1 MLNEILLRRKHKVTV
16 DLKTPLNKIVVES
29 LTHLFTF
36 ELNLSSLGFSL
47 EQNFALVL
55 AKQPVTV
62 IDDLYKE
69 LIPALKALIGADK
82 EYKVMYPNFPK
93 QVAEANDAELW
104 INAILHYASF
114 GTWLPEY
121 EKAERAP
128 LAELSKRQEL
138 TLGSLEDLKEIFTNL
153 LGSKTSLAQQD
164 YKDLE
169 WCLENVEES
178 WNWIPEEITF
188 KEILAWISAKLVEEG
203 KIKVLAKYYK
213 TATDVL
219 RLTVSLSGGDVS
231 LAKNTKFKSFSRKER
246 RIIMALLAQCS
257 NLEEDMWRYREQ
269 WIRLG
274 ERLHPREFKGQAFKK
289 VQSAFKSIREE
300 KKPLFW
306 TGKVEGLIKSQEH
319 NKEEMKT
326 LLGLLTQRPG
336 EFARRLDKLLR
347 DYPDYTDEI
356 VESFSTVADKV
367 NTPVLLQTLAHFQ
380 YRNCE
385 DLRTVMPKGNAAKI
399 QTLDSFSQE
408 IGDTT
413 KLRIVII
420 NALVQQYSKRS
431 KLGNV
436 WIDDELKNFIVP
448 FSQRSAT
455 STYKSMTRGSR
466 FTLAQKN
473 VRFFI
478 WWTNTEFGC
487 YHVDLD
493 LSVAFY
499 NENWGYVDHVSYNN
513 IKDSARKCYHSG
525 DITNGGAF
533 GGKGVSEFIDV
544 DLDAM
549 LSDEV
554 RYIVPQ
560 VHSYTREPFNQVP
573 CTFGWMERSDL
584 NSGEIY
590 EPTTVENQIS
600 LSSEGRYTV
609 PLVIDCKERKVI
621 WTDLSGQF
629 QSAQFNNLESNL
641 VGTTLAAYAMV
652 NLKRTTMFQVA
663 ALNAL
668 ARGKVVERVEDADV
682 IFTADEEGIKKAL
695 STKTLGD
702 RILDGRGDSTESR
715 YLDQNSKSSTALAQ
729 ESKVKPKEPRIIT
742 QWDLDVFMSDLI

>member
-1 MLNEILLRRKHKVTV
+1 MLNEILLRRKHKVII
-16 DLKTPLNKIVVES
+16 DLKTPLNKIDTKS

-47 EQNFALVL
+47 EQNFTLVL
-55 AKQPVTV
+55 AKQPVEV
-62 IDDLYKE
+62 IDDLHKE
-69 LIPALKALIGADK
+69 LISALKALIGADK
-82 EYKVMYPNFPK
+82 EYKVMYPNFPE
-93 QVAEANDAELW
+93 QVAKADDAELW
-104 INAILHYASF
+104 INAILHYISF

-121 EKAERAP
+121 EKIERAP
-128 LAELSKRQEL
+128 LAELSKQQEL
-138 TLGSLEDLKEIFTNL
+138 ILGSLEDLQEIFTNL
-153 LGSKTSLAQQD
+153 LSSKTSLAQQD
-164 YKDLE
+164 YKDLK

-188 KEILAWISAKLVEEG
+188 KEILAWISTKLIEVG
-203 KIKVLAKYYK
+203 KTEILAKYYK

-219 RLTVSLSGGDVS
+219 RLAVSLSNGDVS
-231 LAKNTKFKSFSRKER
+231 LAENTKFKSFSRKER
-246 RIIMALLAQCS
+246 RILMNLLAQCS

-274 ERLHPREFKGQAFKK
+274 EKLHPREFKKAEFKK
-289 VQSAFKSIREE
+289 VQLAFKSLREE

-306 TGKVEGLIKSQEH
+306 TGKVEELIKSSEH
-319 NKEEMKT
+319 TKDEVEV
-326 LLGLLTQRPG
+326 LLRLLTQRPG

-347 DYPDYTDEI
+347 DYHDYADEI

-367 NTPVLLQTLAHFQ
+367 STPVLLQTLAHFQ

-385 DLRTVMPKGNAAKI
+385 DLRTVMPKGNVAKI
-399 QTLDSFSQE
+399 QFLDILSQE

-413 KLRIVII
+413 KLRVVII

-431 KLGNV
+431 SLGNV

-448 FSQRSAT
+448 FSQRSAN

-466 FTLAQKN
+466 FTLAKPN

-487 YHVDLD
+487 YPVDLD

-499 NENWGYVDHVSYNN
+499 NENWGYVGHVSYTELKN
-513 IKDSARKCYHSG
+513 SSLRCYHSG
-525 DITNGGAF
+525 DITNGDDF
-533 GGKGVSEFIDV
+533 GGEGASEFIDV

-549 LSDEV
+549 LSEGV
-554 RYIVPQ
+554 RYVVPQ
-560 VHSYTREPFNQVP
+560 VYSYSGEYFNQVP
-573 CTFGWMERSDL
+573 CTFGWMEREDL

-600 LSSEGRYTV
+600 LSSKGRYTV

-621 WTDLSGQF
+621 WADLSGQF

-652 NLKRTTMFQVA
+652 NLKKTTMFQVA
-663 ALNAL
+663 VLNAL
-668 ARGKVVERVEDADV
+668 ARGKVVKDAKDADV
-682 IFTADEEGIKKAL
+682 IFTTDEEGIKKAL
-695 STKTLGD
+695 A
-702 RILDGRGDSTESR
+702 
-715 YLDQNSKSSTALAQ
+715 QNSAKIKEKSEIA
-729 ESKVKPKEPRIIT
+729 KEPRIIT
-742 QWDLDVFMSDLI
+742 QWDLDVFVSDLI

>member
-1 MLNEILLRRKHKVTV
+1 MLNEILLRRKHKVTIN
-16 DLKTPLNKIVVES
+16 LKTPLNKIAVES

-55 AKQPVTV
+55 AKQPVAV

-93 QVAEANDAELW
+93 QVAEADDAELW
-104 INAILHYASF
+104 INAILHYISF

-121 EKAERAP
+121 EKVERAP
-128 LAELSKRQEL
+128 LTELSKRQEL
-138 TLGSLEDLKEIFTNL
+138 TLGDLEDLKEIFTNL
-153 LGSKTSLAQQD
+153 ISSKTSLAQQD

-188 KEILAWISAKLVEEG
+188 KEILAWISAKLVKEVKTE
-203 KIKVLAKYYK
+203 VLAKHYK
-213 TATDVL
+213 TVTDVL
-219 RLTVSLSGGDVS
+219 RLAVSLSDGDIS
-231 LAKNTKFKSFSRKER
+231 LAENTKFKSFSRKER
-246 RIIMALLAQCS
+246 RIIMSLLAQCS

-274 ERLHPREFKGQAFKK
+274 ERLHPGEFKGQAFKK
-289 VQSAFKSIREE
+289 VQLTFKSIREE

-306 TGKVEGLIKSQEH
+306 TGKVEGLIKSPEH
-319 NKEEMKT
+319 NKDEMET

-347 DYPDYTDEI
+347 DYPDYSDEI

-367 NTPVLLQTLAHFQ
+367 STPVLLQTLAHFQ

-385 DLRTVMPKGNAAKI
+385 DLRTVMPKGNVAKI
-399 QTLDSFSQE
+399 QLLDSFSQE

-413 KLRIVII
+413 KLRVVII
-420 NALVQQYSKRS
+420 NALDKQYSKRS
-431 KLGNV
+431 PLGNV

-499 NENWGYVDHVSYNN
+499 NENWGYVDHVSYTELKN
-513 IKDSARKCYHSG
+513 SSLRCYHSG

-533 GGKGVSEFIDV
+533 GSKGASEFIDV

-549 LSDEV
+549 LNGGV
-554 RYIVPQ
+554 RYVVPQ
-560 VHSYTREPFNQVP
+560 VHSYTGEPFSQVP

-682 IFTADEEGIKKAL
+682 IFTADEEEIKKAL
-695 STKTLGD
+695 
-702 RILDGRGDSTESR
+702 
-715 YLDQNSKSSTALAQ
+715 AQ
-729 ESKVKPKEPRIIT
+729 EPREKSGEPLIIT

>member
-1 MLNEILLRRKHKVTV
+1 MLNEILLRRKHKITV
-16 DLKTPLNKIVVES
+16 DLKTPLNIIDTKS
-29 LTHLFTF
+29 LTHLLTL
-36 ELNLSSLGFSL
+36 ELNLSSLGFNL

-55 AKQPVTV
+55 AKQPVEV
-62 IDDLYKE
+62 IDDLHKE
-69 LIPALKALIGADK
+69 LIPALKSLIGADK
-82 EYKVMYPNFPK
+82 EYKVMYPNFPR
-93 QVAEANDAELW
+93 QVAEASDAELW
-104 INAILHYASF
+104 INAILHYCSY

-121 EKAERAP
+121 EKIERAS

-138 TLGSLEDLKEIFTNL
+138 TLGSLEDLKGIFANL
-153 LGSKTSLAQQD
+153 LSSKTSLAQQD

-188 KEILAWISAKLVEEG
+188 KEILAWISAKLVEKG

-219 RLTVSLSGGDVS
+219 RLAVSLSDGDVS

-246 RIIMALLAQCS
+246 RILMTLLAQCS
-257 NLEEDMWRYREQ
+257 NLNEDMWRYKEQ
-269 WIRLG
+269 WVRLG
-274 ERLHPREFKGQAFKK
+274 ERLHPGEFKGQVFKK
-289 VQSAFKSIREE
+289 VQLVFKSLREE

-306 TGKVEGLIKSQEH
+306 TGKVEDLIKSQEH
-319 NKEEMKT
+319 NKDEMKV
-326 LLGLLTQRPG
+326 LLELLTQRPG

-347 DYPDYTDEI
+347 DYPNYKSEI

-367 NTPVLLQTLAHFQ
+367 STPVLLQALAHFQ
-380 YRNCE
+380 YRSCE

-399 QTLDSFSQE
+399 QFLDSFSQE
-408 IGDTT
+408 IGNTT
-413 KLRIVII
+413 ELRVVII
-420 NALVQQYSKRS
+420 KALDQQYSKRS
-431 KLGNV
+431 PLGNV
-436 WIDDELKNFIVP
+436 WIDRGLADFIAP

-455 STYKSMTRGSR
+455 SAYKVMTRGSR
-466 FTLAQKN
+466 FTLAKNN

-478 WWTNTEFGC
+478 WWTNIKDEFSA
-487 YHVDLD
+487 VDLD
-493 LSVAFY
+493 LSAAFY
-499 NENWGYVDHVSYNN
+499 NEDWSYVGHVSYTNV
-513 IKDSARKCYHSG
+513 KDSIRECYHSG

-544 DLDAM
+544 NLDSM
-549 LSDEV
+549 LKDGV
-554 RYIVPQ
+554 RYVVPQ
-560 VHSYTREPFNQVP
+560 VYSYNGEPFSQVP

-609 PLVIDCKERKVI
+609 PLVIDCKERKII

-629 QSAQFNNLESNL
+629 QSTQSNNLESNL
-641 VGTTLAAYAMV
+641 VGTTLAAHAMV

-668 ARGKVVERVEDADV
+668 ARGKVIEDVTKADV
-682 IFTADEEGIKKAL
+682 IFATDKEGIKKVLA
-695 STKTLGD
+695 K
-702 RILDGRGDSTESR
+702 
-715 YLDQNSKSSTALAQ
+715 NSAKIKEKSEIA
-729 ESKVKPKEPRIIT
+729 KEPRIIT
-742 QWDLDVFMSDLI
+742 QWDLDVFVSDLI

>member
-1 MLNEILLRRKHKVTV
+1 MLNEILLRRKHKVTIN
-16 DLKTPLNKIVVES
+16 LKTPLNKIAVES

-55 AKQPVTV
+55 AKQPVAV

-93 QVAEANDAELW
+93 QVAEADDAELW
-104 INAILHYASF
+104 INAILHYISF

-121 EKAERAP
+121 EKVERAP

-138 TLGSLEDLKEIFTNL
+138 TLGDLEDLKEIFTNL
-153 LGSKTSLAQQD
+153 FSSKTSLAQQD

-188 KEILAWISAKLVEEG
+188 KEILAWISAKLVKEE
-203 KIKVLAKYYK
+203 KTEVLAKHYK
-213 TATDVL
+213 TVTDVL
-219 RLTVSLSGGDVS
+219 RLAVSLSDGDIS
-231 LAKNTKFKSFSRKER
+231 LAENTKFKSFSRKER
-246 RIIMALLAQCS
+246 RIIMSLLAQCS

-274 ERLHPREFKGQAFKK
+274 ERLHPGEFKGQAFKK
-289 VQSAFKSIREE
+289 VQLAFKSIREE

-306 TGKVEGLIKSQEH
+306 TGKVEGLIKSSKH
-319 NKEEMKT
+319 NKDEMET

-347 DYPDYTDEI
+347 DYSDYADEI
-356 VESFSTVADKV
+356 VESFSTVAVKV
-367 NTPVLLQTLAHFQ
+367 STPVLLQTLAHFQ

-385 DLRTVMPKGNAAKI
+385 DLRTVMPKGNVAKI
-399 QTLDSFSQE
+399 QLLDSFSQE

-413 KLRIVII
+413 KLRVVII
-420 NALVQQYSKRS
+420 NALDKQYSKRS
-431 KLGNV
+431 PLGNV
-436 WIDDELKNFIVP
+436 WIDRNLADFIIP
-448 FSQRSAT
+448 FSQRSAN

-466 FTLAQKN
+466 FTLAKSN

-487 YHVDLD
+487 HPVDLD

-499 NENWGYVDHVSYNN
+499 NENWGYVGHVSYTELEN
-513 IKDSARKCYHSG
+513 SLLRCYHSG
-525 DITNGGAF
+525 DITNGDDFGSKGA
-533 GGKGVSEFIDV
+533 SEFIDV

-549 LSDEV
+549 LSEGV
-554 RYIVPQ
+554 HYVVPQ
-560 VHSYTREPFNQVP
+560 VYSYSGENFSQVP
-573 CTFGWMERSDL
+573 CTFGWMEREDL

-600 LSSEGRYTV
+600 LTSTSRISI

-621 WTDLSGQF
+621 WTDLSKQIGTER
-629 QSAQFNNLESNL
+629 SNNLENNL

-663 ALNAL
+663 VLNTL

-695 STKTLGD
+695 
-702 RILDGRGDSTESR
+702 
-715 YLDQNSKSSTALAQ
+715 AQ
-729 ESKVKPKEPRIIT
+729 EPREKSGEPRIIT

>member
-16 DLKTPLNKIVVES
+16 DLKTPLNKIAVES

-47 EQNFALVL
+47 EQNFALFL
-55 AKQPVTV
+55 AKQPVAV

-93 QVAEANDAELW
+93 QVAEADDAELW
-104 INAILHYASF
+104 INAILHYISF

-121 EKAERAP
+121 EKVERAP

-138 TLGSLEDLKEIFTNL
+138 TLGSLKDLKEIFTNL
-153 LGSKTSLAQQD
+153 LSSKTSLAQQD

-188 KEILAWISAKLVEEG
+188 KEILAWISAKLIEKG
-203 KIKVLAKYYK
+203 KTKVLAKYYK

-219 RLTVSLSGGDVS
+219 RLAVSLSDGDVS

-246 RIIMALLAQCS
+246 RILMILLAQCS
-257 NLEEDMWRYREQ
+257 NLNEDMWRYREQ

-274 ERLHPREFKGQAFKK
+274 ERLHPGEFKGQAFKK
-289 VQSAFKSIREE
+289 VQLAFKSLREE

-306 TGKVEGLIKSQEH
+306 TGRVEGLIKSTEH
-319 NKEEMKT
+319 TKDEMKA

-347 DYPDYTDEI
+347 DYPDYKSEI

-367 NTPVLLQTLAHFQ
+367 STPVLLQALAHFQ
-380 YRNCE
+380 YRSCE

-399 QTLDSFSQE
+399 QVLDSFSQE
-408 IGDTT
+408 IGNTT
-413 KLRIVII
+413 DLRVVII
-420 NALVQQYSKRS
+420 NALDQQYSRRS
-431 KLGNV
+431 PLGNV
-436 WIDDELKNFIVP
+436 WIDRSLSDFIVP

-455 STYKSMTRGSR
+455 SAYKVMTRGSR
-466 FTLAQKN
+466 FTLAKKN

-478 WWTNTEFGC
+478 WWTNMKDEFSA
-487 YHVDLD
+487 VDLD
-493 LSVAFY
+493 LSAAFY
-499 NENWGYVDHVSYNN
+499 NENWGYVGHVSYTN
-513 IKDSARKCYHSG
+513 IKDSARECYHSG

-544 DLDAM
+544 DLDSM
-549 LSDEV
+549 LKDGV
-554 RYIVPQ
+554 RYVVPQ
-560 VHSYTREPFNQVP
+560 VYSYNGEPFSQVP

-668 ARGKVVERVEDADV
+668 ARGKVVEDVAEADV
-682 IFTADEEGIKKAL
+682 IFTTDKEGIKK
-695 STKTLGD
+695 TLD
-702 RILDGRGDSTESR
+702 E
-715 YLDQNSKSSTALAQ
+715 NSQSSKALAQ
-729 ESKVKPKEPRIIT
+729 NSAEIKEKSEKSEEPRIIT

>member
-16 DLKTPLNKIVVES
+16 DLKTPLNKIAVES

-55 AKQPVTV
+55 AKQPVAV

-121 EKAERAP
+121 EKVERAP

-153 LGSKTSLAQQD
+153 LSSKTSLAQQD

-219 RLTVSLSGGDVS
+219 RLAVSLSDGDVS

-246 RIIMALLAQCS
+246 RIIMSLLDQCS

-274 ERLHPREFKGQAFKK
+274 ERLHPGEFKGQAFKK
-289 VQSAFKSIREE
+289 VQLAFKSIREE

-306 TGKVEGLIKSQEH
+306 TGKVEGLIKSPEH
-319 NKEEMKT
+319 NKGEIET
-326 LLGLLTQRPG
+326 LLGLLMQRPG

-347 DYPDYTDEI
+347 DYLDYTDEI

-367 NTPVLLQTLAHFQ
+367 STHVLLQTLAHFQ

-413 KLRIVII
+413 KLRVVII

-455 STYKSMTRGSR
+455 SAYKVMTRGSR

-478 WWTNTEFGC
+478 WWTNVKDGFEA
-487 YHVDLD
+487 VDLD

-499 NENWGYVDHVSYNN
+499 NENWGYVGHVSYNN

-533 GGKGVSEFIDV
+533 GGKGASEFIDV

-549 LSDEV
+549 LSGGV

-560 VHSYTREPFNQVP
+560 VYSYTGEPFSQVP

-600 LSSEGRYTV
+600 LSSEDRYTV

-629 QSAQFNNLESNL
+629 QFEQFNNLESNL
-641 VGTTLAAYAMV
+641 VGTTLSAYAMV

-682 IFTADEEGIKKAL
+682 IFTADEERIKKAL
-695 STKTLGD
+695 STKILDD
-702 RILDGRGDSTESR
+702 RILDGRSDSTESR
-715 YLDQNSKSSTALAQ
+715 YLAQNSESSTALDQ
-729 ESKVKPKEPRIIT
+729 ESEISKEPRIIT

>member
-16 DLKTPLNKIVVES
+16 DLKTPLNKIAVES

-55 AKQPVTV
+55 AKQPVAV

-104 INAILHYASF
+104 INAILHYVSF

-121 EKAERAP
+121 EKVERAP
-128 LAELSKRQEL
+128 LEELSKRQEL

-153 LGSKTSLAQQD
+153 LNSKTSLAKQD
-164 YKDLE
+164 YEDLE

-178 WNWIPEEITF
+178 WNWIPEEIAF

-231 LAKNTKFKSFSRKER
+231 LAENTKFKSFSRKER
-246 RIIMALLAQCS
+246 RIIMTLLAQCS

-274 ERLHPREFKGQAFKK
+274 ERLHPGEFKGQAFKK
-289 VQSAFKSIREE
+289 VQLAFKSIREE

-306 TGKVEGLIKSQEH
+306 TGKVEGLIKSPKH
-319 NKEEMKT
+319 NKDEMET

-347 DYPDYTDEI
+347 DYPDYADEI
-356 VESFSTVADKV
+356 VESFSTVANKV
-367 NTPVLLQTLAHFQ
+367 STPVLLQTLAHFQ
-380 YRNCE
+380 YRNYE
-385 DLRTVMPKGNAAKI
+385 DLRTVMPKGNVAKI
-399 QTLDSFSQE
+399 QLLDSFSQE

-413 KLRIVII
+413 KLRVVII

-431 KLGNV
+431 SLGNV
-436 WIDDELKNFIVP
+436 WIDDELKNFIIP
-448 FSQRSAT
+448 FSQRSAN

-499 NENWGYVDHVSYNN
+499 NENWGYVDHVSYTELKN
-513 IKDSARKCYHSG
+513 SSLRCYHSG

-533 GGKGVSEFIDV
+533 GGKGASEFIDV

-549 LSDEV
+549 LSGEV

-560 VHSYTREPFNQVP
+560 VYSYTGEPFSQVP

-682 IFTADEEGIKKAL
+682 IFTADGEGIKNAL
-695 STKTLGD
+695 S
-702 RILDGRGDSTESR
+702 
-715 YLDQNSKSSTALAQ
+715 QSSTALAQ

>member
-1 MLNEILLRRKHKVTV
+1 MQNEILLRRKHKVTV

-55 AKQPVTV
+55 AKQPVAV

-69 LIPALKALIGADK
+69 LIPALQALIGADK

-93 QVAEANDAELW
+93 QVAEADDAELW
-104 INAILHYASF
+104 INAILHYISF

-121 EKAERAP
+121 EKVERAP

-138 TLGSLEDLKEIFTNL
+138 TLGDLEDLKEIFTNL
-153 LGSKTSLAQQD
+153 LSSKTSLAQQD

-188 KEILAWISAKLVEEG
+188 KEILAWISAKLVKEG
-203 KIKVLAKYYK
+203 KTEVLAKHYK
-213 TATDVL
+213 TVTDVL
-219 RLTVSLSGGDVS
+219 RLAVSLSDGDIS
-231 LAKNTKFKSFSRKER
+231 LAENTKFKSFSRKER
-246 RIIMALLAQCS
+246 RIIMSLLAQCS

-274 ERLHPREFKGQAFKK
+274 ERLHPGEFKGQAFKK
-289 VQSAFKSIREE
+289 VQLAFKSIREE

-306 TGKVEGLIKSQEH
+306 TGKVEGLIKSSKH
-319 NKEEMKT
+319 SKDEMET

-347 DYPDYTDEI
+347 DYPDYSDEI

-367 NTPVLLQTLAHFQ
+367 STPVLLQTLAHFQ

-385 DLRTVMPKGNAAKI
+385 DLRTVMPKGNVAKI
-399 QTLDSFSQE
+399 QLLDSFSQE
-408 IGDTT
+408 VGDTT
-413 KLRIVII
+413 KLRVVII
-420 NALVQQYSKRS
+420 NALDKQYSKRS
-431 KLGNV
+431 PLGNV
-436 WIDDELKNFIVP
+436 WIDRNLADFIIP
-448 FSQRSAT
+448 FSQRSAN

-466 FTLAQKN
+466 FTLAKSN

-487 YHVDLD
+487 HPVDLD

-499 NENWGYVDHVSYNN
+499 NENWGYVGHVSYTELKN
-513 IKDSARKCYHSG
+513 SSLRCYHSG
-525 DITNGGAF
+525 DITNGDDF
-533 GGKGVSEFIDV
+533 GGKGASEFIDV

-549 LSDEV
+549 LSEGV
-554 RYIVPQ
+554 HYVVPQ
-560 VHSYTREPFNQVP
+560 VYSYSGENFSQVP
-573 CTFGWMERSDL
+573 CTFGWMEREDL

-600 LSSEGRYTV
+600 LTSTSRISI
-609 PLVIDCKERKVI
+609 PLVIDCKEHKVI
-621 WTDLSGQF
+621 WTDLSKQIGTER
-629 QSAQFNNLESNL
+629 SNNLENNL

-663 ALNAL
+663 VLNTL

-695 STKTLGD
+695 
-702 RILDGRGDSTESR
+702 
-715 YLDQNSKSSTALAQ
+715 AQ
-729 ESKVKPKEPRIIT
+729 ESKAKSDEPRIIT

>member
-1 MLNEILLRRKHKVTV
+1 MLNEILLRRKHKITV
-16 DLKTPLNKIVVES
+16 DLKTPLNIIDTKS
-29 LTHLFTF
+29 LTHLFTL
-36 ELNLSSLGFSL
+36 ELNLGSLGFSL

-55 AKQPVTV
+55 AKQPVEV

-69 LIPALKALIGADK
+69 LIPAIKALIGADK
-82 EYKVMYPNFPK
+82 EYKVMYPNFPR
-93 QVAEANDAELW
+93 QVAEAKDAELW
-104 INAILHYASF
+104 INAMLHYCSH

-121 EKAERAP
+121 EKIERAP

-138 TLGSLEDLKEIFTNL
+138 TLGSLEDLQEIFTNL
-153 LGSKTSLAQQD
+153 LSSKTSLAQQD

-169 WCLENVEES
+169 WCLENIEES

-188 KEILAWISAKLVEEG
+188 KEILAWISAKLVEKG
-203 KIKVLAKYYK
+203 KTKVLAKYYN

-219 RLTVSLSGGDVS
+219 RLAVSLSDGDIS

-246 RIIMALLAQCS
+246 RILMTLLAQCS
-257 NLEEDMWRYREQ
+257 NLNEDMWRYKEQ
-269 WIRLG
+269 WVRLG
-274 ERLHPREFKGQAFKK
+274 ERLHPGEFKGQAFKK
-289 VQSAFKSIREE
+289 IQLAFKSLREE

-306 TGKVEGLIKSQEH
+306 TGKVEGLIKSPEH
-319 NKEEMKT
+319 NKDEMKV
-326 LLGLLTQRPG
+326 LLGLLAQRPG

-347 DYPDYTDEI
+347 DYHNYKSEI

-367 NTPVLLQTLAHFQ
+367 STPVLLQALAHFQ
-380 YRNCE
+380 YRSCE

-399 QTLDSFSQE
+399 QVLDSFSQE
-408 IGDTT
+408 IGNTT
-413 KLRIVII
+413 ELCIVII
-420 NALVQQYSKRS
+420 KALDQQYSKRS
-431 KLGNV
+431 PLGNV
-436 WIDDELKNFIVP
+436 WIDRGLADFIVP

-455 STYKSMTRGSR
+455 SAYKVMTRGSR
-466 FTLAQKN
+466 FTLAKKN

-478 WWTNTEFGC
+478 WWTNMRDEFEA
-487 YHVDLD
+487 VDLD

-499 NENWGYVDHVSYNN
+499 NENWGYVGHVSYSN
-513 IKDSARKCYHSG
+513 IKDNTRECYHSG

-544 DLDAM
+544 NLDSM
-549 LSDEV
+549 LKDGI
-554 RYIVPQ
+554 RYVVPQ
-560 VHSYTREPFNQVP
+560 VYSYTGEPFSQVP

-629 QSAQFNNLESNL
+629 QSTQSNNLESNL
-641 VGTTLAAYAMV
+641 VGTTLAAHAMV

-668 ARGKVVERVEDADV
+668 ARGKVVEDVTEADV
-682 IFTADEEGIKKAL
+682 IFTTDKEGIKKTLDENSTAL
-695 STKTLGD
+695 STK
-702 RILDGRGDSTESR
+702 ILDGSGDSTESR
-715 YLDQNSKSSTALAQ
+715 YLAPSSKTKS
-729 ESKVKPKEPRIIT
+729 KEPRIIT
-742 QWDLDVFMSDLI
+742 QWDLDVFISDLI

>member
-55 AKQPVTV
+55 AKQPVAV

-104 INAILHYASF
+104 INAILHYVSF

-121 EKAERAP
+121 EKVERAP
-128 LAELSKRQEL
+128 LEELSKRQEL

-153 LGSKTSLAQQD
+153 LNSKTSLAKQD
-164 YKDLE
+164 YEDLE

-178 WNWIPEEITF
+178 WNWIPEEIIF

-219 RLTVSLSGGDVS
+219 RLAISLSDGDVS

-246 RIIMALLAQCS
+246 RIIMSLLAQCS

-274 ERLHPREFKGQAFKK
+274 ERLHPGEFKGQAFKK
-289 VQSAFKSIREE
+289 VQLAFKSIREE

-306 TGKVEGLIKSQEH
+306 TGKVEGLIKSSEH
-319 NKEEMKT
+319 SKDEMET

-336 EFARRLDKLLR
+336 EFTRRLDKLLR
-347 DYPDYTDEI
+347 DYPDYSDEI
-356 VESFSTVADKV
+356 VENFSTVAYKV
-367 NTPVLLQTLAHFQ
+367 STPVLLQTLAHFQ

-385 DLRTVMPKGNAAKI
+385 DLRTVMPKGNVAKI
-399 QTLDSFSQE
+399 QLLDSFSQE

-413 KLRIVII
+413 KLRVVII

-431 KLGNV
+431 TFGNV

-448 FSQRSAT
+448 FSQRSAN

-466 FTLAQKN
+466 FTLTKSN

-499 NENWGYVDHVSYNN
+499 NENWGYVGHVSYTELKN
-513 IKDSARKCYHSG
+513 SSLRCYHSG
-525 DITNGGAF
+525 DITNGGVF
-533 GGKGVSEFIDV
+533 GGKGASEFIDV

-549 LSDEV
+549 LSEGV
-554 RYIVPQ
+554 HYVVPQ
-560 VHSYTREPFNQVP
+560 VYSYSGENFNQVP
-573 CTFGWMERSDL
+573 CTFGWMEREDL

-600 LSSEGRYTV
+600 LTSTSRISV
-609 PLVIDCKERKVI
+609 PLVIDCKERKII
-621 WTDLSGQF
+621 WTDLSKQIGIER
-629 QSAQFNNLESNL
+629 SNNLENNL

-682 IFTADEEGIKKAL
+682 IFTTDKEGIKKAL
-695 STKTLGD
+695 A
-702 RILDGRGDSTESR
+702 
-715 YLDQNSKSSTALAQ
+715 KSSTALAQ
-729 ESKVKPKEPRIIT
+729 ESKAKSEEPRIIT

>member
-1 MLNEILLRRKHKVTV
+1 MLNEILLRRKHKVTIN
-16 DLKTPLNKIVVES
+16 LKTPLNKIAVES

-55 AKQPVTV
+55 AKQPVAV

-69 LIPALKALIGADK
+69 LIPALKALIRADK
-82 EYKVMYPNFPK
+82 EYIVMYPNFPK
-93 QVAEANDAELW
+93 QVAEADDAELW
-104 INAILHYASF
+104 INAILHYISF

-121 EKAERAP
+121 EKVERAP

-138 TLGSLEDLKEIFTNL
+138 TLGDLEDLKEIFTNL
-153 LGSKTSLAQQD
+153 LSSKTSLAQQD

-169 WCLENVEES
+169 WCLENVKES

-188 KEILAWISAKLVEEG
+188 KEILAWISAKLVKEG
-203 KIKVLAKYYK
+203 KTEVLAKHYK
-213 TATDVL
+213 TVTDVL
-219 RLTVSLSGGDVS
+219 RLAVSLSDGDIS
-231 LAKNTKFKSFSRKER
+231 LAENTKFKSFSRKER
-246 RIIMALLAQCS
+246 RIIMSLLAKCS

-274 ERLHPREFKGQAFKK
+274 ERLHPGEFKGQAFKK
-289 VQSAFKSIREE
+289 VQLAFKSIREE

-306 TGKVEGLIKSQEH
+306 TGKVEGLIKSSKH
-319 NKEEMKT
+319 SKDEMET

-336 EFARRLDKLLR
+336 EFTRRLDKLLR
-347 DYPDYTDEI
+347 DYPDYADEI

-367 NTPVLLQTLAHFQ
+367 STPVLLQTLAHFQ

-385 DLRTVMPKGNAAKI
+385 DLRTVMPKGNVAKI
-399 QTLDSFSQE
+399 QLLDSFSQE
-408 IGDTT
+408 VGDTT
-413 KLRIVII
+413 KLRVVII

-431 KLGNV
+431 PLGNV
-436 WIDDELKNFIVP
+436 WIDRNLADFIIP
-448 FSQRSAT
+448 FSQRSAN

-466 FTLAQKN
+466 FTLAKSN

-487 YHVDLD
+487 YPVDLD

-499 NENWGYVDHVSYNN
+499 NENWGYVGHVSYTELEN
-513 IKDSARKCYHSG
+513 SSLRCYHSG
-525 DITNGGAF
+525 DIINGDDFGSKGA
-533 GGKGVSEFIDV
+533 SEFIDV

-549 LSDEV
+549 LNEGV
-554 RYIVPQ
+554 HYVVPQ
-560 VHSYTREPFNQVP
+560 VYSYSGENFSQVP
-573 CTFGWMERSDL
+573 CTFGWMEREDL

-600 LSSEGRYTV
+600 LTSTSRISI

-621 WTDLSGQF
+621 WTDLSKQIGTER
-629 QSAQFNNLESNL
+629 SNNLENNL

-663 ALNAL
+663 VLNTL

-695 STKTLGD
+695 
-702 RILDGRGDSTESR
+702 
-715 YLDQNSKSSTALAQ
+715 AQ
-729 ESKVKPKEPRIIT
+729 EPREKSGEPHIIT